1 MILITG
7 ASGNVGSEVLK
18 QAMAAKL
25 KLTAAY
31 QSAEKAQTAPGNV
44 HTVVL
49 DYDKRETIRTALE
62 GVDTL
67 FLVGP
72 PTANLVAL
80 EANVIDEAQT
90 AGITHLVKL
99 SALGGAQGDLPV
111 HAPRFG
117 RENRSFWC
125 ALYIHAAEWLYAE
138 LRDLQLGND
147 QGAECFLRLS
157 GKWGGE
163 SHRCSRRCRCRDC
176 GDFE

>member
-49 DYDKRETIRTALE
+49 DYAKPETIRAALE
-62 GVDTL
+62 GVDIL

-80 EANVIDEAQT
+80 EANVIDEAQK

-99 SALGGAQGDLPV
+99 SALGGGARRSSRPCTAIRKRELKLLACLI
-111 HAPRFG
+111 HSCG
-117 RENRSFWC
+117 RMAS
-125 ALYIHAAEWLYAE
+125 
-138 LRDLQLGND
+138 
-147 QGAECFLRLS
+147 
-157 GKWGGE
+157 
-163 SHRCSRRCRCRDC
+163 CRTS
-176 GDFE
+176 